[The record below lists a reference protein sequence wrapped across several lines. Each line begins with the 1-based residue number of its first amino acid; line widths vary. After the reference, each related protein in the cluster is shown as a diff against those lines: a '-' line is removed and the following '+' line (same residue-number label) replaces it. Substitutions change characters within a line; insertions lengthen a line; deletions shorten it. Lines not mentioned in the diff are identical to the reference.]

1 MPVDNE
7 DVVEA
12 LRAAMKDNVR
22 LRQETERLREPIAV
36 VGMACRYP
44 GEVMSRTDL
53 WQLVAEGRE
62 AISGFPDDRGWDLD
76 ALYDPDPGHPG
87 TSYVRTG
94 GFLSTAT
101 EFDPRFFGISR
112 RDALAMDPQQR
123 LLLEG
128 VWEAFEDAG
137 IAPDAMR
144 SSPTGVFAGAMFQ
157 DYAWLARQRDDQVG
171 GRWGLG
177 NLGSFVSG
185 RVAYTFGFEGPA
197 LTVDTACSSSLV
209 ATHLAMQSL
218 RRGECSMALA
228 GGVTVLATPGVFVE
242 FSRQRALSPDG
253 RCRSFSASADGTGW
267 AEGMGVLLLERL
279 SDARRLGHRV
289 RAVLRGSAVNQDGA
303 SNGMT
308 APNGPSQERVIRA
321 ALADAGLS
329 VAEVDVV
336 EGHGTA
342 TVLGDPIEAQALLAT
357 YGQGRAVG
365 RPLWLGSLKSNI
377 GHTQAAAGVGGL
389 IKMIM
394 AMRAETL
401 PATLYADEPTS
412 KVDWSSGA
420 VELLTAARP
429 WPRGEVP
436 RRAGVSSFGAS
447 GTNAHLIVEEPP
459 ADPASTPAARPA
471 ATTPG
476 EPVVWAVSGK
486 MPSGLTAQARGLR
499 EWLTQ
504 HPGLDAVDIG
514 HSLAT
519 GRAQLSHRAVVVGRD
534 RDELMT
540 GLDKVI
546 SGDPAP
552 GVLLNSGARA
562 GSTAFVVPA
571 PGKQS
576 LGLARHL
583 LVSAPEFATRM
594 EECARVLAPHTG
606 WNLLDVV
613 NGAQGAPAPEDPG
626 VFGPALFAVQVS
638 LATLWRAYGVEPD
651 AVVGEPGAER
661 ATEVIDGRRTLED
674 AAYAVATATATGAA
688 ESGTLLDTLRAQAEQ
703 GFRAFIEIS
712 PQLTLTETLSGAVTA
727 AGGDPAEF
735 MITEAVPGA
744 PDGLATFLHIL
755 AQAYVGGVRVDWS
768 PSFAGRDARTVEL
781 PTYPFQRQ
789 RYWLAGAEERPAAR
803 PPERPAA
810 AEESRGTLTVLLR
823 RAHVENAIPEAV
835 PMVMAASRFRP
846 SFSSTAELG
855 GAPGSVLA
863 AEGAASPAVVCLPS
877 FLAGS
882 GPHQFARLASEFS
895 PRLRTSALVLP
906 GFGKSRL
913 LPASWTVAIEAM
925 SDATL
930 AAAAGEP
937 FFLVGHS
944 VGGLIAQAIAE
955 RLQRGGHPARG
966 VVMIDTYDID
976 VRSERE
982 ALFVWAMSEILDRD
996 PTGLVVNDNNLMAMG
1011 SYLRLYDEWSPGSF
1025 DAPTLAV
1032 RAVAADTPLT
1042 LPVDPV
1048 WKSADT
1054 SESVLADHFS
1064 ILEDKAATTARV
1076 VGDWFTRVSTS

>member
-1 MPVDNE
+1 MPVDHE

-22 LRQETERLREPIAV
+22 LRQENERSREPIAV
-36 VGMACRYP
+36 IGMACRYP
-44 GEVMSRTDL
+44 GEVMSGTDL
-53 WQLVAEGRE
+53 WELVAGGRD

-144 SSPTGVFAGAMFQ
+144 GSATGVFAGAMFQ
-157 DYAWLARQRDDQVG
+157 DYAWLARQREDQVG

-218 RRGECSMALA
+218 RRGECPMALA

-279 SDARRLGHRV
+279 SDARRNGHRV
-289 RAVLRGSAVNQDGA
+289 YAVLRGSAVNQDGA

-308 APNGPSQERVIRA
+308 APNGPSQERVIRG
-321 ALADAGLS
+321 ALVDAGLS
-329 VAEVDVV
+329 GGEVDVV

-342 TVLGDPIEAQALLAT
+342 TVLGDPIEVGALLAM
-357 YGQGRAVG
+357 YGRGRLG
-365 RPLWLGSLKSNI
+365 EPLWLGSLKSNI
-377 GHTQAAAGVGGL
+377 GHAQAAAGVGGL
-389 IKMIM
+389 IKMVM
-394 AMRAETL
+394 ALRAERL
-401 PATLYADEPTS
+401 PATLYAGARSS

-420 VELLTAARP
+420 VELLTEGRP
-429 WPRGEVP
+429 WPRGERP

-447 GTNAHLIVEEPP
+447 GTNAHLIIEEAP
-459 ADPASTPAARPA
+459 ADQAPHRNRPA
-471 ATTPG
+471 TTAPD
-476 EPVVWAVSGK
+476 EPVVWALSGK
-486 MPSGLTAQARGLR
+486 MPSGLTAQARRLK
-499 EWLTQ
+499 EWLTA
-504 HPGLDAVDIG
+504 HPGLDPVDIG

-519 GRAQLSHRAVVVGRD
+519 GRAQLSHRAVVVGRN
-534 RDELMT
+534 REELLT

-546 SGDPAP
+546 SGEAAP
-552 GVLLNSGARA
+552 GVLLNSGVRA
-562 GSTAFVVPA
+562 GSTAFVIPA
-571 PGKQS
+571 PDKQS
-576 LGLARHL
+576 LESARQL
-583 LVSAPEFATRM
+583 LSTAPAFTARM
-594 EECARVLAPHTG
+594 AECARVLTPHTG
-606 WNLLDVV
+606 WDLLDVV
-613 NGAQGAPAPEDPG
+613 KGVPGAPSLEDPG

-638 LATLWRAYGVEPD
+638 LAALWRAYGVEPD
-651 AVVGEPGAER
+651 AVTGEPGAEL
-661 ATEVIDGRRTLED
+661 ATEVIDGRRGLED
-674 AAYAVATATATGAA
+674 AAAAVATSTSTAAGAA
-688 ESGTLLDTLRAQAEQ
+688 PLRDTIRTQVEQ

-712 PQLTLTETLSGAVTA
+712 PRPTLTAALTGAVTA

-735 MITEAVPGA
+735 MITQAPPGA
-744 PDGLATFLHIL
+744 PDGPAAFLHTL
-755 AQAYVGGVRVDWS
+755 AQTFVGGVRVDWS
-768 PSFAGRDARTVEL
+768 PSFAGRDPRTVEL
-781 PTYPFQRQ
+781 PRYPFQRQ
-789 RYWLAGAEERPAAR
+789 RYWLAKERPAVAA
-803 PPERPAA
+803 PERSAPAA
-810 AEESRGTLTVLLR
+810 TPAQDSRGTLTVLLR

-846 SFSSTAELG
+846 TFSSTAERG
-855 GAPGSVLA
+855 GAPGAVLA
-863 AEGAASPAVVCLPS
+863 AEGAASPAVICVPS

-895 PRLRTSALVLP
+895 PRLRTSALIMP
-906 GFGKSRL
+906 GFGKSPL
-913 LPASWTVAIEAM
+913 LPASWTVAIEAL
-925 SDATL
+925 SDATVT
-930 AAAAGEP
+930 AAAGEP

-944 VGGLIAQAIAE
+944 VGGLVAQAVAE
-955 RLQRGGHPARG
+955 RLERGGHPARG
-966 VVMIDTYDID
+966 VVMVDTYDID

-1011 SYLRLYDEWSPGSF
+1011 CYLRLYDEWSPGRCG
-1025 DAPTLAV
+1025 APTLAV
-1032 RAVAADTPLT
+1032 RATAADTPLK

-1048 WKSADT
+1048 WKAADT
-1054 SESVLADHFS
+1054 DESVLADHFS

-1076 VGDWFTRVSTS
+1076 IGDWFTRVSTP

>member
-7 DVVEA
+7 DVLEA

-22 LRQETERLREPIAV
+22 LRQENERSREPIAV
-36 VGMACRYP
+36 VGLACRYP
-44 GEVMSRTDL
+44 GDVMSRTDL
-53 WQLVAEGRE
+53 WELVAAGRE
-62 AISGFPDDRGWDLD
+62 AISGFPGDRGWDLD
-76 ALYDPDPGHPG
+76 AIYHPDPSHPG

-94 GFLSTAT
+94 GFLSSAT

-128 VWEAFEDAG
+128 VWEVFEDAG
-137 IAPDAMR
+137 IAPDTMR
-144 SSPTGVFAGAMFQ
+144 GSSTGVFAGAMFQ

-185 RVAYTFGFEGPA
+185 RIAYTFGFEGPA
-197 LTVDTACSSSLV
+197 MTVDTACSSSLV

-253 RCRSFSASADGTGW
+253 RCRSFSAKADGTGW

-279 SDARRLGHRV
+279 SDARRNGHPV
-289 RAVLRGSAVNQDGA
+289 HAVLRGSAVNQDGA

-308 APNGPSQERVIRA
+308 APNGPSQERVIRG

-329 VAEVDVV
+329 AAEVDAV
-336 EGHGTA
+336 EAHGTA

-357 YGQGRAVG
+357 YGQDRPAD

-389 IKMIM
+389 IKMIT

-401 PATLYADEPTS
+401 PATLHADEPTT

-420 VELLTAARP
+420 VALLTSARP
-429 WPRGEVP
+429 WPRADRP

-459 ADPASTPAARPA
+459 ADPAPARARPA
-471 ATTPG
+471 ATAPG
-476 EPVVWAVSGK
+476 EPVVWPVSGK
-486 MPSGLTAQARGLR
+486 MPSGLTAQARRLR
-499 EWLTQ
+499 ERLAA
-504 HPGLDAVDIG
+504 HPELDPVDIG
-514 HSLAT
+514 HSLTT

-534 RDELMT
+534 RDELLA
-540 GLDKVI
+540 GLDTVI
-546 SGDPAP
+546 SGDAAP
-552 GVLLNSGARA
+552 GVLLHSGARA
-562 GSTAFVVPA
+562 GSAAFVVPA
-571 PGKQS
+571 PDKQS
-576 LGLARHL
+576 MELARQL
-583 LVSAPEFATRM
+583 LTDAPAFTARM
-594 EECARVLAPHTG
+594 EECAQALAPHTD

-613 NGAQGAPAPEDPG
+613 NGAPDAPAPEEPG
-626 VFGPALFAVQVS
+626 VLGPALFAVQVS
-638 LATLWRAYGVEPD
+638 LAALWRAYGVEPD
-651 AVVGEPGAER
+651 AVVGEPGADI
-661 ATEVIDGRRTLED
+661 TIEVIAGRRTLED
-674 AAYAVATATATGAA
+674 AAPAVATAATTGAA
-688 ESGTLLDTLRAQAEQ
+688 ESGALRETLRTQVEQ

-712 PQLTLTETLSGAVTA
+712 PQPTLSATLTGAVTA
-727 AGGDPAEF
+727 AGGDPGEF
-735 MITEAVPGA
+735 MITEPAPGA
-744 PDGLATFLHIL
+744 PDGLATFLHTL
-755 AQAYVGGVRVDWS
+755 AQAFVGGVRVDWS
-768 PSFAGRDARTVEL
+768 PLFAGRDARTVEL

-789 RYWLAGAEERPAAR
+789 RYWLAGTKDRPAAP

-810 AEESRGTLTVLLR
+810 AEDSRGTLTVLLR

-846 SFSSTAELG
+846 SFSSTAELSG
-855 GAPGSVLA
+855 VPGSILA
-863 AEGAASPAVVCLPS
+863 AEGAASPAVICVPS

-882 GPHQFARLASEFS
+882 GPHQFARLASEFT

-906 GFGKSRL
+906 GFGKSHL

-944 VGGLIAQAIAE
+944 VGGLIARAIAE
-955 RLQRGGHPARG
+955 RLQHSGHPARG

-1032 RAVAADTPLT
+1032 RAVASDTPLS

-1048 WKSADT
+1048 WKAADT

-1076 VGDWFTRVSTS
+1076 VGDWFARVSAP